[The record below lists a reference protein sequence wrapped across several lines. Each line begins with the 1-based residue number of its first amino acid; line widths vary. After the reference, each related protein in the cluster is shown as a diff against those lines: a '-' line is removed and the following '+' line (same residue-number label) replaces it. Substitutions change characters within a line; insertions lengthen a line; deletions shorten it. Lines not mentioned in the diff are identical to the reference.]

1 MNQSSWR
8 TKSIFFLDWRSI
20 IKTFLLLLF
29 LVVSILF
36 FLNFGYVKMLVLAQ
50 RMDHETDGKL
60 IAREAKYSLTQSLT
74 GNKKTI
80 EYIKLTYQYKIDTLL
95 VTDTYHLYYSLINA
109 TQLNK
114 INSAQL
120 PMAIKVKYN
129 QTLPYESMVWVP

>member
-20 IKTFLLLLF
+20 VKTFLLLLF
-29 LVVSILF
+29 LAVAILF

-50 RMDHETDGKL
+50 QMDHETNGQL